1 MQHHKILL
9 ISILTLII
17 AASACAPSA
26 SPDLPAPN
34 ADNPTPAPVI
44 EPTPYA
50 TRPPYA
56 PGELVDYTAQ
66 PGDTLP
72 ALAARFNTTEA
83 EIRAANPIIPLD
95 ATTMPPGFPMKIPIY
110 YKSLWGSPYQ
120 ILPDWH
126 YVNGPAAVN
135 FNTAAY
141 VAQQPGWLNGYVE
154 YAANANRSGAQ
165 IVDYVAQNFSISP
178 RLLLA
183 LLEFHA
189 SALSNPQKPD
199 TDYYLGERSYL
210 HRGLYLQLVW
220 AANTLNNGYY
230 AWRLGNLTEWEHPA
244 DRRLERP
251 DPWQNAASVALQYY
265 FSRNLT
271 RRDYTLATGPD
282 GFAATYARLF
292 GNPWENP
299 QPHIPASLQQPFLIL
314 PFEVGK
320 TWNYTGGPHTGWG
333 KGEPYA
339 AIDFAPRGVSECNA
353 TDQWITAMADG
364 VIARSEGGI
373 VELDLDGDGDTRTGW
388 VIFYLHIATEGR
400 APLGRYLQAGDPL
413 GHASCEG
420 GESTGTHVHIARK
433 YNGEWIQTAGVI
445 PFVMDGWVVQ
455 NGSMPY
461 KGTLVRF
468 SQTVIA
474 SDKSEST
481 SAITNTPP

>member
-1 MQHHKILL
+1 MKHHKIWIFLL
-9 ISILTLII
+9 LLATT
-17 AASACAPSA
+17 ASACAPSA
-26 SPDLPAPN
+26 SPALPAPAAN
-34 ADNPTPAPVI
+34 DPAPEPVI

-83 EIRAANPIIPLD
+83 EIRTANPVIPLD

-110 YKSLWGSPYQ
+110 YEPLWGSPYQ

-126 YVNGPAAVN
+126 FVNGPAAAG
-135 FNTAAY
+135 FNTGAF

-154 YAANANRSGAQ
+154 YAADANRTGAQ
-165 IVDYVAQNFSISP
+165 IVDYVSQNFSLSP

-183 LLEFHA
+183 LLEYQ
-189 SALSNPQKPD
+189 SGALSDPQKPN

-230 AWRLGNLTEWEHPA
+230 AWRLGDLTEYEHPA
-244 DRRLERP
+244 DRRIERP
-251 DPWQNAASVALQYY
+251 DPWQNAATVAMHYY
-265 FSRNLT
+265 FSRNLP
-271 RRDYTLATGPD
+271 RLDFTLATGPD
-282 GFAATYARLF
+282 GFAAAFSRLF

-299 QPHIPASLQQPFLIL
+299 QPHIPASLQQPYFLL
-314 PFEVGK
+314 PFEAGK
-320 TWNYTGGPHTGWG
+320 SWNYTGGPHTGWG

-339 AIDFAPRGVSECNA
+339 AIDFAPSGVSECNA
-353 TDQWITAMADG
+353 TDQWVTAMAQG
-364 VIARSEGGI
+364 IVARSEGSI

-388 VIFYLHIATEGR
+388 VLFYLHVADQGR
-400 APLGRYLQAGDPL
+400 AAVGRQLNAGDPL

-433 YNGEWIQTAGVI
+433 YNGEWLQTAGVI
-445 PFVMDGWVVQ
+445 PFEMEGWVVK
-455 NGSMPY
+455 NAGVPY
-461 KGTLVRF
+461 KGSLVRF
-468 SQTVIA
+468 SQVVIA
-474 SDKSEST
+474 SDKSERSSLVT
-481 SAITNTPP
+481 AGMR